1 MELKGEEIVNR
12 VASSSL
18 ITFDL
23 EDLYTPGERVE
34 FDIAPQL
41 HQGLILREKEFRD
54 FVKTRDWSEYNGKL
68 VAVNCSADAVVPTWA
83 YMLVA
88 IALSPFARHIIFG
101 SLEELEIDLFR
112 KKLETVNWLDYKDSK
127 VVIKGC
133 SKVNVPTTLY
143 LEVASKLTP
152 LVSSLMFG
160 EPCSTVPLFKRNI
173 SKK

>member
-34 FDIAPQL
+34 FDIAPHL
-41 HQGLILREKEFRD
+41 YQGLILREKEFRD
-54 FVKTRDWSEYNGKL
+54 FVKTNDWAQYTDRL
-68 VAVNCSADAVVPTWA
+68 VAVKCSADAVVPTWA

-88 IALSPFARHIIFG
+88 IALSPFSRHLIFG

-112 KKLETVNWLDYKDSK
+112 KRLEKINWLDYKDTK
-127 VVIKGC
+127 VVVKGC

-143 LEVASKLTP
+143 VEVASKLTP

-160 EPCSTVPLFKRNI
+160 EPCSTVPLFKRNN